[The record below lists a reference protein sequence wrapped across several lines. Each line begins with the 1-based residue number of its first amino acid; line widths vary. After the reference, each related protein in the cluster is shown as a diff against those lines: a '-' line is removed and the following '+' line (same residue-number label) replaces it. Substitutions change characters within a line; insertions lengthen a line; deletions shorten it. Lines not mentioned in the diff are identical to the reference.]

1 MNYPVF
7 SVNFGVAPLLFVQV
21 LYGHFFYASSIL
33 MAVFWLAVIPLLI
46 AAYYAAYLYGFRFG
60 ALGRAGAAVIGL
72 DFVRTGYLA
81 PVFSPDQLKV
91 VPQYGPMVMF
101 AVTLVAGISALAWMI
116 LKAKEA
122 ASGASERKER

>member
-1 MNYPVF
+1 V
-7 SVNFGVAPLLFVQV
+7 V
-21 LYGHFFYASSIL
+21 LVYL
-33 MAVFWLAVIPLLI
+33 MTFL
-46 AAYYAAYLYGFRFG
+46 R
-60 ALGRAGAAVIGL
+60 

-91 VPQYGPMVMF
+91 VPQYGPMFLF

-122 ASGASERKER
+122 VSGASEREER